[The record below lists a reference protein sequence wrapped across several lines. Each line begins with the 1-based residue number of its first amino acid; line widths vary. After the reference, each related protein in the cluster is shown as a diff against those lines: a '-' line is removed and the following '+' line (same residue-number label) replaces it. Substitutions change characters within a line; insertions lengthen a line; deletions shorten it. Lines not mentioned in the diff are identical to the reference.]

1 MAVSVMLTA
10 LLRRLSAP
18 SLLVVVLN
26 VRRMMTALMPPNQS
40 VIRARI
46 FVLIVLPVSHQQLF
60 VTQSQGSAL
69 NVLGMLTALIL
80 PNLTVT
86 QLIMFANQVNLA
98 MFDAEQM
105 SVCLNALYEAN
116 VTDDM
121 LALIYEANRTTIFA
135 VKTPNGI
142 TRSAQIVN
150 KVLQGDVLAPLI

>member
-1 MAVSVMLTA
+1 MAVSVMLTV

-86 QLIMFANQVNLA
+86 QMIMFANQVNLA
-98 MFDAEQM
+98 IFDAEKM
-105 SVCLNALYEAN
+105 Y
-116 VTDDM
+116 
-121 LALIYEANRTTIFA
+121 
-135 VKTPNGI
+135 P
-142 TRSAQIVN
+142 
-150 KVLQGDVLAPLI
+150 